1 MRGIYDIIRTLAQ
14 RLHQLTFRQNSR
26 LQGSGLLHQWM
37 APTGLLIALDDRF
50 RGCLQKQQAA
60 HTAAVLER
68 IQNGKQLRSV
78 GGRIVLY
85 YVASSA
91 AASVFG
97 VIGGLITQPGKN
109 ITDFTLAGEAAE
121 AADFS
126 MIDNIISWFPSNIVK
141 AMAEGNMIQI
151 IVFCLFLGVA
161 LLALGEK
168 ASMVIKFIDE
178 GNEIMLKITEY
189 VIAISPIGILSL
201 MASMVSTVSGAMMK
215 EVIVFIATID
225 VTIVI
230 FALVFYPLVLKFIGH
245 LKVSKFFKEA
255 SASMLVAFTTTS
267 SAATLPVSI
276 KVADEKLGCS
286 EKVYGFTLPL
296 GNTCNMDGAAIQFAV
311 VAIFACNLFGIPLT
325 AERIFQFI
333 FLSLIL
339 SIGAA
344 GVKGAGIIMSTI
356 IIQTL
361 IGDAGLTLIPI
372 IAAVWPTLDPFA
384 TCANNVGD
392 LTGTTIVSK
401 SLGMLNE
408 DIYNS

>member
-1 MRGIYDIIRTLAQ
+1 MGTDSAAIVIGVLIGVVSPEAAEVLSPLGDIFLNLLKMLIVPLVFFSITNGICK
-14 RLHQLTFRQNSR
+14 
-26 LQGSGLLHQWM
+26 M
-37 APTGLLIALDDRF
+37 
-50 RGCLQKQQAA
+50 
-60 HTAAVLER
+60 
-68 IQNGKQLRSV
+68 QNGKQLRSV

-109 ITDFTLAGEAAE
+109 ITDFALAGEAAE

-325 AERIFQFI
+325 AERIFQFV

-339 SIGAA
+339 SIGA
-344 GVKGAGIIMSTI
+344 
-356 IIQTL
+356 
-361 IGDAGLTLIPI
+361 
-372 IAAVWPTLDPFA
+372 
-384 TCANNVGD
+384 
-392 LTGTTIVSK
+392 
-401 SLGMLNE
+401 
-408 DIYNS
+408 

>member
-1 MRGIYDIIRTLAQ
+1 MKKLLKAPLWAQILAAIVIGVLIGVVSPEAAEVLSPLGDIFLNLLKMLIVPLVFFSITNGICA
-14 RLHQLTFRQNSR
+14 
-26 LQGSGLLHQWM
+26 M
-37 APTGLLIALDDRF
+37 
-50 RGCLQKQQAA
+50 
-60 HTAAVLER
+60 
-68 IQNGKQLRSV
+68 QNGKQLRSV

-97 VIGGLITQPGKN
+97 VVGGLITQPGKN
-109 ITDFTLAGEAAE
+109 ITDFALAEEAAE
-121 AADFS
+121 AADFN

-141 AMAEGNMIQI
+141 AMADGNMIQI

-161 LLALGEK
+161 LLALGDK
-168 ASMVIKFIDE
+168 ASMVIKFIGE
-178 GNEIMLKITEY
+178 GNDIMLKITEY

-230 FALVFYPLVLKFIGH
+230 FAFLFYPLVVKFVGH
-245 LKVSKFFKEA
+245 LKVGKFLKKA

-286 EKVYGFTLPL
+286 ERVYGFTLPL

-325 AERIFQFI
+325 AERIFQFV

-384 TCANNVGD
+384 TCANNAGD
-392 LTGTTIVSK
+392 LTGTVIVSK

-408 DIYNS
+408 DVYNS

>member
-1 MRGIYDIIRTLAQ
+1 MKKLLKAPLWAQILAAIVIGVLIGVVSPEAAEALSPLGDIFLNLLKMLIVPLVFFSITNGICA
-14 RLHQLTFRQNSR
+14 
-26 LQGSGLLHQWM
+26 M
-37 APTGLLIALDDRF
+37 
-50 RGCLQKQQAA
+50 
-60 HTAAVLER
+60 
-68 IQNGKQLRSV
+68 QNGKQLRSV

-97 VIGGLITQPGKN
+97 VVGGLITQPGKN
-109 ITDFTLAGEAAE
+109 ITDFALAEEAAE
-121 AADFS
+121 AADFN

-141 AMAEGNMIQI
+141 AMADGNMIQI

-161 LLALGEK
+161 LLALGDK
-168 ASMVIKFIDE
+168 ASMVIKFIGE
-178 GNEIMLKITEY
+178 GNDIMLKITEY

-230 FALVFYPLVLKFIGH
+230 FAFLFYPLVVKFVGH
-245 LKVSKFFKEA
+245 LKVGKFLKKA

-286 EKVYGFTLPL
+286 ERVYGFTLPL

-325 AERIFQFI
+325 AERIFQFV

-384 TCANNVGD
+384 TCANNAGD
-392 LTGTTIVSK
+392 LTGTVIVSK

-408 DIYNS
+408 DVYNS

>member
-1 MRGIYDIIRTLAQ
+1 MKKLVKAPLWAQILVAIVIGILIGVVSPEAAEILSPLGDIFL
-14 RLHQLTFRQNSR
+14 N
-26 LQGSGLLHQWM
+26 LLKM
-37 APTGLLIALDDRF
+37 LIVPLVF
-50 RGCLQKQQAA
+50 FSITNGICKM
-60 HTAAVLER
+60 
-68 IQNGKQLRSV
+68 QNGKQLRSV

-97 VIGGLITQPGKN
+97 VIGGLITKPGKN
-109 ITDFTLAGEAAE
+109 ITDFALAGEAAE

-161 LLALGEK
+161 LMALGEK

-325 AERIFQFI
+325 AERIFQFV

-384 TCANNVGD
+384 TCANTVGD

-408 DIYNS
+408 DVYNS

>member
-1 MRGIYDIIRTLAQ
+1 MKKLLKAPLWAQILAAIVIGVLIGVVSPEAAEVLSPLGDIFLNLLKMLIVPLVFFSITNGICA
-14 RLHQLTFRQNSR
+14 
-26 LQGSGLLHQWM
+26 M
-37 APTGLLIALDDRF
+37 
-50 RGCLQKQQAA
+50 
-60 HTAAVLER
+60 
-68 IQNGKQLRSV
+68 QNGKQLRSV

-97 VIGGLITQPGKN
+97 VVGGLITQPGKN
-109 ITDFTLAGEAAE
+109 ITDFALAEEAAE
-121 AADFS
+121 AADFD

-141 AMAEGNMIQI
+141 AMADGNMIQI

-161 LLALGEK
+161 LLALGDK
-168 ASMVIKFIDE
+168 ASMVIKFIGE
-178 GNEIMLKITEY
+178 GNDIMLKITEY

-230 FALVFYPLVLKFIGH
+230 FAFLFYPLVVKFVGH
-245 LKVSKFFKEA
+245 LKVGKFLKKA

-286 EKVYGFTLPL
+286 ERVYGFTLPL

-311 VAIFACNLFGIPLT
+311 VAILACNLFGIPLT
-325 AERIFQFI
+325 AERIFQFV

-384 TCANNVGD
+384 TCANNAGD
-392 LTGTTIVSK
+392 LTGTVIVSK

-408 DIYNS
+408 DVYNS